1 MIRFVNIAWRVKM
14 NSKEFNQHRK
24 EFFQEAMSLSDAKSV
39 EYTISNDDRLY
50 NFKHV
55 AARLGITAEQALMV
69 YVLKHVDAICND
81 AKTGVQVSDETVM
94 SRAMDICNY
103 MVLYT
108 GLKKEPQPNEHNT
121 KPNGNS
127 DCHKHSE
134 GKNESEPQK
143 WSKLARTT

>member
-1 MIRFVNIAWRVKM
+1 M

-24 EFFQEAMSLSDAKSV
+24 DFFNEAMSLSDAKSV
-39 EYTISNDDRLY
+39 EYTISNEDRLY

-55 AARLGITAEQALMV
+55 AARLGITPEQALMV

-81 AKTGVQVSDETVM
+81 AKTGVQVSDETVF

-108 GLKKEPQPNEHNT
+108 GLKKDTHTNEDNT
-121 KPNGNS
+121 KHVGTEHGTTERNGTHDS
-127 DCHKHSE
+127 KP
-134 GKNESEPQK
+134 KKWNELTQTK
-143 WSKLARTT
+143 T

>member
-1 MIRFVNIAWRVKM
+1 M

-24 EFFQEAMSLSDAKSV
+24 EFFETAMSLSDAKSV
-39 EYTISNDDRLY
+39 EYTISNEDRLY

-55 AARLGITAEQALMV
+55 AARLGTTPEQALMV

-108 GLKKEPQPNEHNT
+108 GLKKEPQPDEDKT
-121 KPNGNS
+121 KPVGTEHGTTERNGK
-127 DCHKHSE
+127 DD
-134 GKNESEPQK
+134 SEPKK
-143 WSKLARTT
+143 WNELSQTKT

>member
-1 MIRFVNIAWRVKM
+1 M

-24 EFFQEAMSLSDAKSV
+24 DFFNEAIRLSDAKSV

-55 AARLGITAEQALMV
+55 ADRLGITPEQALMV

-81 AKTGVQVSDETVM
+81 AKTGVQVSDETVF

-108 GLKKEPQPNEHNT
+108 GLKKEPQPDEDNT
-121 KPNGNS
+121 KPVGTEHGTTERNGK
-127 DCHKHSE
+127 DD
-134 GKNESEPQK
+134 SEPKK
-143 WSKLARTT
+143 WNELSQTKT

>member
-1 MIRFVNIAWRVKM
+1 M

-24 EFFQEAMSLSDAKSV
+24 EFFDKAMSLSDAKSV
-39 EYTISNDDRLY
+39 EYTISNEDRLY

-55 AARLGITAEQALMV
+55 AARLGTTPEQALMV

-108 GLKKEPQPNEHNT
+108 GLKKEPQPDEDNT
-121 KPNGNS
+121 KPVGTEHGITQRNGKDDS
-127 DCHKHSE
+127 
-134 GKNESEPQK
+134 
-143 WSKLARTT
+143 

>member
-1 MIRFVNIAWRVKM
+1 M

-24 EFFQEAMSLSDAKSV
+24 EFFEAAMSLSDLKSV
-39 EYTISNDDRLY
+39 EYTISNIDRLY

-55 AARLGITAEQALMV
+55 AARLGITPEQALMV

-81 AKTGVQVSDETVM
+81 AKTGVQVSDETVF

-108 GLKKEPQPNEHNT
+108 GLKKEPQPNEDNT
-121 KPNGNS
+121 KPDGTEHGTTERS
-127 DCHKHSE
+127 GE
-134 GKNESEPQK
+134 TATEPKK
-143 WSKLARTT
+143 WKEYTQTKT

>member
-1 MIRFVNIAWRVKM
+1 M

-24 EFFQEAMSLSDAKSV
+24 EFFETAMSLSDAKSV
-39 EYTISNDDRLY
+39 EYTISNEDRLY

-55 AARLGITAEQALMV
+55 AARLGTTPEQALMV

-108 GLKKEPQPNEHNT
+108 GLKKEPQPDEDNT
-121 KPNGNS
+121 KPVGTEHGIVERNGK
-127 DCHKHSE
+127 DD
-134 GKNESEPQK
+134 SEPKK
-143 WSKLARTT
+143 WNELSQTKT

>member
-1 MIRFVNIAWRVKM
+1 VNIVWRAKM

-24 EFFQEAMSLSDAKSV
+24 DFFNEAISLSDAKSV

-55 AARLGITAEQALMV
+55 ADRLGITPEQALMV

-81 AKTGVQVSDETVM
+81 AKTGVQVSDETVF

-108 GLKKEPQPNEHNT
+108 GLKKETHTNEDNT
-121 KPNGNS
+121 KPVGTEHGTTERNGEN
-127 DCHKHSE
+127 D
-134 GKNESEPQK
+134 SEPKK
-143 WSKLARTT
+143 WNELT

>member
-1 MIRFVNIAWRVKM
+1 M
-14 NSKEFNQHRK
+14 NGKEFNQHRK
-24 EFFQEAMSLSDAKSV
+24 EFLTEAMSLSDAKSV
-39 EYTISNDDRLY
+39 EYTISNEDRLY

-55 AARLGITAEQALMV
+55 AARVGITPEQALMV

-108 GLKKEPQPNEHNT
+108 GLKKEPQPNEDNT
-121 KPNGNS
+121 KPDGTAVSDIGRNGAH
-127 DCHKHSE
+127 DA
-134 GKNESEPQK
+134 EPKK
-143 WSKLARTT
+143 WSEYSKT